1 MTTVVATCEEA
12 VRTPSRMPFAAVAA
26 LMLLAASSACAP
38 RPVNCPPPPDRFDST
53 RGFTREKYK
62 QEVHPAMAATAV
74 VLAAASM
81 LAGHRC
87 D

>member
-1 MTTVVATCEEA
+1 M
-12 VRTPSRMPFAAVAA
+12 RTPSRTPLAAMAA

-38 RPVNCPPPPDRFDST
+38 RPVHCSPQPDRFDSN
-53 RGFTREKYK
+53 RGFTRENHS
-62 QEVHPAMAATAV
+62 EVHPAMAAAAV
-74 VLAAASM
+74 ALAAGSM